1 MIICCL
7 RSSKLSK
14 NKLGGIMVIFS
25 DYLNV
30 IKSFFPLCPGAHNP
44 KISLSV
50 VIRNRVSL
58 KILQKMALDEHE
70 NLLFPHFQTV

>member
-14 NKLGGIMVIFS
+14 NKLGGIMVIFC

-30 IKSFFPLCPGAHNP
+30 IKSIFPFAPMRITQQFYLA
-44 KISLSV
+44 
-50 VIRNRVSL
+50 
-58 KILQKMALDEHE
+58 
-70 NLLFPHFQTV
+70 